1 MKLVP
6 SKAKQATQV
15 ANEQLTDEIS
25 QNAKVLRQKI
35 VKEFGRQLTVAI
47 PSLKKGNGRFWV
59 VPLNKHAYFYVSLV
73 FPVST
78 EEHAYF
84 EILYH
89 TGKVGEYELAEAM
102 FGYDQQVV
110 RFPSRLHKH
119 LFEFPDVRWQK
130 PKVGY
135 VYWKLLMQSSKIHY
149 YTQQQAEYSINYLL
163 PFAADEIQTA
173 YKAAVVRYGTERNEG
188 NHE

>member
-1 MKLVP
+1 MH
-6 SKAKQATQV
+6 SKQATQV
-15 ANEQLTDEIS
+15 ANEKLTDGIS

-35 VKEFGRQLTVAI
+35 VKEFGRQLTAAI

-73 FPVST
+73 FPKYLYGDSR
-78 EEHAYF
+78 F
-84 EILYH
+84 EVVYH
-89 TGKVGEYELAEAM
+89 VEKISDHKPVEAM

-110 RFPSRLHKH
+110 RFPFRLHKR
-119 LFEFPDVRWQK
+119 LFEFPGVRWQK

-149 YTQQQAEYSINYLL
+149 YTQQQAEYDINYLL
-163 PFAADEIQTA
+163 PFAADEIQAA
-173 YKAAVVRYGTERNEG
+173 YKAAVVRYGAERNEG